1 MDYASLTLQIQNW
14 ANRTDTLFT
23 DQIPNFINQGI
34 SRIYSEAKSIGFQK
48 IQNGNPTFTQ
58 NDPLIT
64 KPNDWRETISLSYV
78 IPGNAPTTVY
88 VLPRT
93 YEFCKSYS
101 PITTA
106 TGNPVFYADFNL
118 PTVNVGAGS
127 IFISPTP
134 DVAYPYELIYLSF
147 PLFNTQNPE
156 NFLTDRYPRLL
167 LYACL
172 LESAPFLKDD
182 ERIATIENLYNSAKA
197 GVLADTTGRYTDRL
211 STRDKD

>member
-48 IQNGNPTFTQ
+48 ITGGAIFTP
-58 NDPLIT
+58 NIPLIT
-64 KPNDWRETISLSYV
+64 KPNDWKETISLSY
-78 IPGNAPTTVY
+78 IITGTTPTTVY
-88 VLPRT
+88 ILPRT
-93 YEFCKSYS
+93 YEFCRTYS
-101 PITTA
+101 PITNA
-106 TGNPVFYADFNL
+106 TGNPVFYADFSLSQLQAN
-118 PTVNVGAGS
+118 PVGQ

-134 DVAYPYELIYLSF
+134 AIAYPYQLIYLSF
-147 PLFNTQNPE
+147 PLFNTQNPV

>member
-14 ANRTDTLFT
+14 ANRTDTF
-23 DQIPNFINQGI
+23 FINQIPDFIDQGV

-48 IQNGNPTFTQ
+48 IQAGNPLFGV
-58 NDPLIT
+58 NNHLIG
-64 KPNDWRETISLSYV
+64 KPTDWKETISLSYV
-78 IPGNAPTTVY
+78 IPGATPTRVY

-93 YEFCKSYS
+93 YEFCRTYS

-106 TGNPVFYADFNL
+106 TGNPVFYADYNL
-118 PTVNVGAGS
+118 PTVNVGSGS

-134 DVAYPYELIYLSF
+134 AVAYPYELIYLSF
-147 PLFNTQNPE
+147 PLFNAQNPV

-172 LESAPFLKDD
+172 LESVPFLKDD
-182 ERIATIENLYNSAKA
+182 ERIAAIENLYNSAKA